1 MKMVRDIIKKS
12 ASKFNLE
19 VVRANSGYSKKLNL
33 YKKIIISHSKI
44 EDRTIGAIVFSMD
57 RAMQLDALLRSFV
70 LNKIG
75 DCKIIVIYKAS
86 TKEHRHAYSEV
97 IEILKSDIEF
107 IQEDERPFKDLVL
120 ATIEN
125 LNTDKIFFLVDDLV
139 FTHKIDFNDLVKV
152 DTNKYIFSLRM
163 GEHLNFSYVVNK
175 TQKLPKFIKKDKN
188 YIYWKWGDGEL
199 DWEYPLS
206 VDGHIFNR
214 LEIKSLIEF
223 CDFKAPNSLE
233 NSLQVEKELFS
244 YKIGMS
250 CTQASIVN
258 NPCNKVQDE
267 IDNLYGLMHQN
278 DLLKIWQDKKQIDIR
293 KFQGHVNK
301 SVHEYIEFEFENR
314 DEC

>member
-1 MKMVRDIIKKS
+1 MSTINTILKKLNFKLIKL
-12 ASKFNLE
+12 NTD
-19 VVRANSGYSKKLNL
+19 YDKKLNL
-33 YKKIIISHSKI
+33 YEKIIISHVKVEKSSI
-44 EDRTIGAIVFSMD
+44 GTIIFSMD
-57 RAMQLDALLRSFV
+57 RAMQLDALLRSFL

-75 DCKIIVIYKAS
+75 DCKIIVIYKVS
-86 TKEHRHAYSEV
+86 NDKHKKAYSEV
-97 IEILKSDIEF
+97 VKRFNDAVIFRE
-107 IQEDERPFKDLVL
+107 EDTSPFKNLVL
-120 ATIEN
+120 QCVDEI
-125 LNTDKIFFLVDDLV
+125 NTDKIFFLVDDLV

-188 YIYWKWGDGEL
+188 YIYWKWGDSEL
-199 DWEYPLS
+199 DWAYPLS